1 MQILS
6 AILQSG
12 PEVLIVTGVNKSPNY
27 PLDEFLALLSDHMT
41 KLKSK
46 EATKHV
52 ICGDFNINV
61 FLEDRKVSKLIEM
74 LSYFGFLLKN
84 NKKATRETT
93 CSKTCIDLFFSNIEG
108 VCNVDKTALSD
119 HYTVNFSATFFANLD
134 TTAASKFINSQ
145 FKKLKEEKIWKEKN
159 YLVHLEIK
167 EQRLMIESLDTDQLI
182 EWLQQT
188 IISSKESVIP
198 TVQQTKPRSTK
209 QWITATIR
217 SLANKKKELIRL
229 YLRDNTTESKNKYR
243 IICPKTKAAC
253 KLAKTNFMNNRL
265 TAEMGHRNYSR

>member
-6 AILQSG
+6 AILQTG
-12 PEVLIVTGVNKSPNY
+12 PEVLIVTGVNKPPNY
-27 PLDEFLALLSDHMT
+27 PLDEYLALLSDHMT

-74 LSYFGFLLKN
+74 LSYFRFLLKN
-84 NKKATRETT
+84 NQKATRETT

-119 HYTVNFSATFFANLD
+119 HYTIYFSANFFANLD
-134 TTAASKFINSQ
+134 TTPASKFINSQ
-145 FKKLKEEKIWKEKN
+145 FKKLKEKKIWKKN

-167 EQRLMIESLDTDQLI
+167 EQRLMIESLDIDQSI

-188 IISSKESVIP
+188 IISSKESKIP
-198 TVQQTKPRSTK
+198 TVQQTKPRSTI

-217 SLANKKKELIRL
+217 NLANKKKKLIRL
-229 YLRDNTTESKNKYR
+229 YLRDNTTEPKNKYK
-243 IICPKTKAAC
+243 IICRKTKAAC
-253 KLAKTNFMNNRL
+253 KLAKKNFMNNRL
-265 TAEMGHRNYSR
+265 TAKMGHRHYSR